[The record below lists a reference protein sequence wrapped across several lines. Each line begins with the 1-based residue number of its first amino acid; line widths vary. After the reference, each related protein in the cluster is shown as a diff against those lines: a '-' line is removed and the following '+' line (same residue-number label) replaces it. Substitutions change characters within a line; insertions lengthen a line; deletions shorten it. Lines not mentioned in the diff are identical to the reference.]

1 MPCPEHLGEAMRRRD
16 FIAVAGGSVFAW
28 PPATL
33 AEQPA
38 SAGRRLGLLFVT
50 SAQAAK
56 ARGFLDAFTQAL
68 KEAGW
73 IEGQNVVFERRFAD
87 GHNDLL
93 PKLAAELA
101 QLRMDAILTDSTP
114 SSRAMKNATPTI
126 PIVMAASS
134 DAVANGLVAS
144 FNRPGG
150 NITGMTILAADLTSR
165 RLQLLTEMV
174 PGLKR
179 VAVLTN
185 PSDPNQASQIKQ
197 AQTAAQSLTVE
208 LHVAEAAAPD
218 KFESAFA
225 TIAAAR
231 AQALIVLQSAL
242 FFNQYPRIVAFT
254 AASRL
259 PALFAE
265 KEVAQG
271 GGLMAYGP
279 SIQAC
284 FRRAAAYVD
293 RIFRGAN
300 PAELP
305 VELPATFEFVIN
317 LKTARELGLTV
328 PDKLLS
334 TTDEVIE

>member
-1 MPCPEHLGEAMRRRD
+1 MRRRD
-16 FIAVAGGSVFAW
+16 FIAVVGGSVLAW

-33 AEQPA
+33 AQQPA
-38 SAGRRLGLLFVT
+38 SAGRRLGLLFAP
-50 SAQAAK
+50 SAQAMK
-56 ARGFLDAFTQAL
+56 ASGFLDAFTQAL

-73 IEGQNVVFERRFAD
+73 IEGQNVVFERRFAAD
-87 GHNDLL
+87 GNNDLL
-93 PKLAAELA
+93 QKLAAELA
-101 QLRMDAILTDSTP
+101 QLRMDAILVDGTQA
-114 SSRAMKNATPTI
+114 SRAAKNATSTI
-126 PIVMAASS
+126 PIVMTAAS

-144 FNRPGG
+144 LNRPGG
-150 NITGMTILAADLTSR
+150 NITGMTILAADLTGR

-174 PGLKR
+174 PSLKR
-179 VAVLTN
+179 VAVLAN
-185 PSDPNQASQIKQ
+185 PTDPNQASQIKQ
-197 AQTAAQSLTVE
+197 AQTAAQSLNVE

-231 AQALIVLQSAL
+231 AQALIVLQSAS

-254 AASRL
+254 AALRL

-271 GGLMAYGP
+271 GALMAYGP

-293 RIFRGAN
+293 RIFRGAK

-334 TTDEVIE
+334 TADEVIE

>member
-1 MPCPEHLGEAMRRRD
+1 MRRRD
-16 FIAVAGGSVFAW
+16 FIAVVGGSVFAW

-33 AEQPA
+33 AQQPA

-87 GHNDLL
+87 GNNDLL
-93 PKLAAELA
+93 QKLAAELA

-114 SSRAMKNATPTI
+114 SSRAAKNATPTI

-197 AQTAAQSLTVE
+197 AQTAAQSLSVE
-208 LHVAEAAAPD
+208 LQVAEAAAPD

-334 TTDEVIE
+334 TADEVIE

>member
-1 MPCPEHLGEAMRRRD
+1 MRRRD
-16 FIAVAGGSVFAW
+16 FIAVVGGSVLAW

-33 AEQPA
+33 AQQPA

-73 IEGQNVVFERRFAD
+73 IEGQNVVFESRFAD
-87 GHNDLL
+87 GNNDMLQ
-93 PKLAAELA
+93 KLAAELA
-101 QLRMDAILTDSTP
+101 QLRMDAILADGTQA
-114 SSRAMKNATPTI
+114 SRAAKNATPTI
-126 PIVMAASS
+126 PIVMAAAA

-144 FNRPGG
+144 LNRPGG
-150 NITGMTILAADLTSR
+150 NITGMTILTADLTGR

-179 VAVLTN
+179 VAVLAN
-185 PSDPNQASQIKQ
+185 PTDPNQASQIKQ
-197 AQTAAQSLTVE
+197 AQTAAQSLNVE

-259 PALFAE
+259 PTLFAE
-265 KEVAQG
+265 RQVAQA

-279 SIQAC
+279 SIRAC
-284 FRRAAAYVD
+284 FGRAAAYVD
-293 RIFRGAN
+293 RIFRGAK

-334 TTDEVIE
+334 TADEVIE

>member
-1 MPCPEHLGEAMRRRD
+1 MRRRD
-16 FIAVAGGSVFAW
+16 FIAVVGGSVLAW

-33 AEQPA
+33 AQQPA
-38 SAGRRLGLLFVT
+38 SAGRRLGLLFAP
-50 SAQAAK
+50 SAQAMK
-56 ARGFLDAFTQAL
+56 ASGFLDAFTQAL

-73 IEGQNVVFERRFAD
+73 IEGQNVVFESRFAD
-87 GHNDLL
+87 GNNDMLQ
-93 PKLAAELA
+93 KLAAELA
-101 QLRMDAILTDSTP
+101 QLRMDAILVDGTQA
-114 SSRAMKNATPTI
+114 SRAAKNATSTI
-126 PIVMAASS
+126 PIVMTAAS

-144 FNRPGG
+144 LNRPGG
-150 NITGMTILAADLTSR
+150 NITGMTILAADLTGR

-174 PGLKR
+174 PGSKR

-185 PSDPNQASQIKQ
+185 PSDPNQASQIEQ
-197 AQTAAQSLTVE
+197 AQTAAQSLSVE
-208 LHVAEAAAPD
+208 LHVAEAATPD
-218 KFESAFA
+218 KLESAFA

-231 AQALIVLQSAL
+231 AQALIVLQSAS
-242 FFNQYPRIVAFT
+242 FFYQYPRIVAFT

-265 KEVAQG
+265 KQVAQA

-279 SIQAC
+279 SIRAC

-293 RIFRGAN
+293 RIFRGAK

-334 TTDEVIE
+334 TADEVIE